1 MANRVVVLSTV
12 TMALLSFLVSN
23 VKLLVSYGGRNRA
36 AVMAL
41 SSSVQGPWNKN
52 HRCTTTITQKHA
64 LSFHKCLSTKS
75 SSSSFMT
82 QLFMS
87 SSDDENVEEEEEEE
101 DITIQDRTSFNIP
114 ILKKETQR
122 MTLRTHKK
130 IGKVSTRI
138 RDVEQQ
144 YDTLRLAIDN
154 AKGGDDDEEEKLLQQ
169 LEQAPDINIHKA
181 ELHELQ
187 SRLKKLNYLEEQYTK
202 LPLLKKSKE
211 LSISNV
217 SNLDKDHEIHTVIK
231 YIIELDISD
240 DESQKQKKIEQDAK
254 NRRAKAMKKK
264 DMDGSNDQGGPRLPY
279 RRYYSEKK
287 TEIRVSI
294 KICVQQLA
302 E

>member
-1 MANRVVVLSTV
+1 MSGHSKWSTI
-12 TMALLSFLVSN
+12 
-23 VKLLVSYGGRNRA
+23 KHKKA
-36 AVMAL
+36 AVDKKRGKIFTRIA
-41 SSSVQGPWNKN
+41 K
-52 HRCTTTITQKHA
+52 
-64 LSFHKCLSTKS
+64 
-75 SSSSFMT
+75 
-82 QLFMS
+82 
-87 SSDDENVEEEEEEE
+87 E
-101 DITIQDRTSFNIP
+101 ITIAASAGGGDPESNNA
-114 ILKKETQR
+114 L
-122 MTLRTHKK
+122 
-130 IGKVSTRI
+130 G
-138 RDVEQQ
+138 
-144 YDTLRLAIDN
+144 LAIDN

-187 SRLKKLNYLEEQYTK
+187 SRLQKLNYLEEQYTK

-264 DMDGSNDQGGPRLPY
+264 EMDGSNDQGGPRLPY
-279 RRYYSEKK
+279 RRYFSEKK